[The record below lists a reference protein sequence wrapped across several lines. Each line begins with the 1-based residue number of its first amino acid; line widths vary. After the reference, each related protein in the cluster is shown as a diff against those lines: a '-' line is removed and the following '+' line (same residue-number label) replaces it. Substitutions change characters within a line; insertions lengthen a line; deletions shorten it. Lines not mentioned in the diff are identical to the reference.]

1 MQLRCASGFRRLL
14 LQGVICVYASII
26 SLPEPLVAEEL
37 TAEGILSALAAQQR
51 INETLSIQF
60 EGFEVVPRGAFT
72 DDPMVQAENFEGSE
86 VSLDIE
92 FPNEEHRSDVYV
104 EWNVDFLKRK
114 SRMLEKNDAFNIS
127 KNEFNK
133 IFVESYLDLNANTIT
148 VFRPRS
154 GNLSGVY
161 KIPENTP
168 EYYEYDEARGDP
180 SHSNTVATALFASTG
195 RLSATGGN
203 WFTEPPIQ
211 MSQIDRI
218 RKKSDG
224 TYEFSLVPNAA
235 GRTEISVSLDD
246 GRALITR
253 MILYS
258 AGMRHTE
265 LSIRYDT
272 NGMASNIEYAYFSLS
287 DGSLETQGSLRQVDQ
302 SASRDPAKLVVDFP
316 GVPIGGVITKA
327 GRHYYVDDD
336 YERIEFNSQVPRE
349 TVGSFGKLWL
359 VLVLSAIVC
368 GFALFVLRKQVGFSR

>member
-1 MQLRCASGFRRLL
+1 MQKKCASGFQRLL
-14 LQGVICVYASII
+14 LQGGICVCASMV
-26 SLPEPLVAEEL
+26 SLADLLGAEEL
-37 TAEGILSALAAQQR
+37 TAEGILSALVAQQR
-51 INETLSIQF
+51 INETISIQF
-60 EGFEVVPRGAFT
+60 EGFEVVPRGVFT

-86 VSLDIE
+86 VGLDIE
-92 FPNEEHRSDVYV
+92 FPNEDHRSDVYI

-114 SRMLEKNDAFNIS
+114 SRMLEKNEAFNIS

-133 IFVESYLDLNANTIT
+133 RCVESFLDLNANTIN

-168 EYYEYDEARGDP
+168 EFYEYDDVRGDP

-195 RLSATGGN
+195 RLSPVGGN

-211 MSQIDRI
+211 ASQIDKI

-235 GRTEISVSLDD
+235 SRTDVSVSLDD
-246 GRALITR
+246 GRAVITR
-253 MILYS
+253 IILFS
-258 AGMRHTE
+258 SGVRHTE

-272 NGMASNIEYAYFSLS
+272 NGMASNIEYAYLRS

-302 SASRDPAKLVVDFP
+302 SASRDPSKLVVDFP
-316 GVPIGGVITKA
+316 GIPIGGVITKA
-327 GRHYYVDDD
+327 GRHYYVNDD

-368 GFALFVLRKQVGFSR
+368 GLALFRLRKQVGFSR